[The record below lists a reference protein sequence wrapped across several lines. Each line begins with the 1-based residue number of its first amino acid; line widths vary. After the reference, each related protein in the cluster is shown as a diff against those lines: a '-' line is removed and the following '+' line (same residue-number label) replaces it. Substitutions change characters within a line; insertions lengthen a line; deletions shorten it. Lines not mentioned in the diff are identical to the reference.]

1 VIIDEEQRFGVAHK
15 ERLKRMRLEV
25 DVLSLSA
32 TPIPRTMHMSLTGIR
47 DMSTIDTAPVDR
59 QPVQTYVAEW
69 DDALVREAILH
80 EIERGGQV
88 YAVHNRVHSIDILA
102 DRLRALV
109 PEAKVVVGH
118 GQMPAT
124 VLERVMERFEDGE
137 FDVLVCTT
145 IIESG
150 IDIPNVNTLIVDHS
164 DMLGLAQLYQL
175 RGRVGRSAHQA
186 FAYLL
191 HSRDRVLSE
200 VAQQRLST
208 IFEANELGAG
218 FQVAMRDL
226 EIRGAGNLLGAEQS
240 GQIATVGFD
249 LYTQMLADA
258 VESMR
263 SSANIPAPPSAGE
276 VVAAPR
282 PRMVALDLPAS
293 AFIPESYVPEI
304 EARLALYQRIAAL
317 TSIEETEALRT
328 ETADRLGPLPLALEQ
343 LFALVRIRLAA
354 SAAEVA
360 AVRLEEGDVV
370 LTSRDEHAFG
380 GRALPRL
387 PRGVRVGRT
396 QLRVG
401 RAELGERWLEAV
413 EALLRLLGGRAAPA
427 PALVGASSNF

>member
-1 VIIDEEQRFGVAHK
+1 
-15 ERLKRMRLEV
+15 
-25 DVLSLSA
+25 
-32 TPIPRTMHMSLTGIR
+32 
-47 DMSTIDTAPVDR
+47 
-59 QPVQTYVAEW
+59 
-69 DDALVREAILH
+69 
-80 EIERGGQV
+80 
-88 YAVHNRVHSIDILA
+88 VHNRVHSIDLLA
-102 DRLRALV
+102 DRIRALV

-150 IDIPNVNTLIVDHS
+150 IDIPNVNTLIVDHA

-175 RGRVGRSAHQA
+175 RGRVGRSSHQA

-208 IFEANELGAG
+208 IFEASELGAG
-218 FQVAMRDL
+218 FQVAVRDL

-240 GQIATVGFD
+240 GQIAAVGFD

-263 SSANIPAPPSAGE
+263 SSAHLPAAE
-276 VVAAPR
+276 VPVVDAMATER
-282 PRMVALDLPAS
+282 RGRLVSLDLPAS

-304 EARLALYQRIAAL
+304 EARLALYQRIAGL
-317 TSIEETEALRT
+317 TSLEEVDALRAETE
-328 ETADRLGPLPLALEQ
+328 DRLGPLPPALEQ
-343 LFALVRIRLAA
+343 LYALVRIRLAA
-354 SAAEVA
+354 SSAEVA

-380 GRALPRL
+380 ARALPRL

-401 RAELGERWLEAV
+401 RAELGERWLEAI
-413 EALLRLLGGRAAPA
+413 EALLRLIGGQAPLAAAPEVA
-427 PALVGASSNF
+427 VASV